1 MHHAEELRPAPARSD
16 PAAPIAFVDRAP
28 RAARDGIGNAVP
40 PPVMRRMLSFY
51 ELEERAPEEP
61 LAKRLRA

>member
-1 MHHAEELRPAPARSD
+1 MPVRPGSSVISPNKSE
-16 PAAPIAFVDRAP
+16 
-28 RAARDGIGNAVP
+28 ARDGIGNAVP

-51 ELEERAPEEP
+51 GLEERAPEEP

>member
-1 MHHAEELRPAPARSD
+1 MIGPSR
-16 PAAPIAFVDRAP
+16 VV
-28 RAARDGIGNAVP
+28 ARDGIGNAVP

-61 LAKRLRA
+61 LAKRLRT